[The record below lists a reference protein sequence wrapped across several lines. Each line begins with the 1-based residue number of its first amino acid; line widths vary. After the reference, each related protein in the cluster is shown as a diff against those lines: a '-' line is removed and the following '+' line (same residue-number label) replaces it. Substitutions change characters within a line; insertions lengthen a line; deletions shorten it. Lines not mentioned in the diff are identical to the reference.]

1 MLVLELP
8 WPPSVNHYWR
18 HFRGR
23 VVISQEGVRF
33 RSAVKWIVLAKCR
46 APLTGRLAVTVHAYP
61 PDRRER
67 DLDNLLKA
75 TQDALCHGG
84 AFVSDSQIDW
94 LLIERHEVVPN
105 GKIIVW
111 IDERGTTK

>member
-1 MLVLELP
+1 MIEFELP

-23 VVISQEGVRF
+23 VVISQEGQRF

-46 APLTGRLAVTVHAYP
+46 TPLEGRLAVTVHAYP

-84 AFVSDSQIDW
+84 AFLSDSQIDW
-94 LLIERHEVVPN
+94 LLIERRGVVPN
-105 GKIIVW
+105 GRLDVQIA
-111 IDERGTTK
+111 ERGNLS